1 MAIWIFAIE
10 CQSISFV
17 ELWNF
22 VVTDCEFFD
31 DNDKE
36 NIIKI
41 MMMDFIFY
49 SGTDWSNIVQKA
61 DMNDNFPMPFE
72 RSTMWNNANI
82 RWLYHGK
89 TDVSAENLSVT
100 MASAWYYM

>member
-22 VVTDCEFFD
+22 VVTDCKFFD
-31 DNDKE
+31 DKE

-41 MMMDFIFY
+41 IMMDFIFY
-49 SGTDWSNIVQKA
+49 SDTDWSNIVQKA
-61 DMNDNFPMPFE
+61 DNFP
-72 RSTMWNNANI
+72 NAL
-82 RWLYHGK
+82 WKVYH
-89 TDVSAENLSVT
+89 VE
-100 MASAWYYM
+100 